1 MNETELEFQLV
12 KTNGITLHAVTAGP
26 RNGPLVVLLHGFPE
40 FWYGWRN
47 QIKPLA
53 EAGYRVLVPD
63 QRGFNKSQKPEGI
76 EQYTLDTLR
85 DDVIGLIKLYNRE
98 KAHVI
103 GHDWGGA
110 VAWHLA
116 STRPE
121 YVETLIPINIPH
133 PAIMPKAM
141 LTIPLQWL
149 RSSYMAFFQLPEWP
163 EKLLSADQ
171 YEGMAKGIKFSASKG
186 DAFTREDLE
195 KYKEAWSQPGAMT
208 AMLNWYRAIRAGLPE
223 GFAHP
228 EKVTVPTRMIWGIN
242 DPFLSKKLAKKSIE
256 HCEDGTLTFVGEATH
271 WVSHEQ
277 PEIVNQLIAKYLSNQ
292 VVVG

>member
-1 MNETELEFQLV
+1 MSELEFQLV
-12 KTNGITLHAVTAGP
+12 KTNGMTLHAVTAGP

-40 FWYGWRN
+40 FWYGWRH

-76 EQYTLDTLR
+76 EPYTLDTLR
-85 DDVIGLIKLYNRE
+85 DDVIGLIKLYNRK
-98 KAHVI
+98 KAHII

-121 YVETLIPINIPH
+121 YVETLIAINIPH

-141 LTIPLQWL
+141 LTLPLQWL

-163 EKLLSADQ
+163 EKLLSADGFD
-171 YEGMAKGIKFSASKG
+171 GMAKGIKLSASTNQ
-186 DAFTREDLE
+186 AFTQEDLD
-195 KYKEAWSQPGAMT
+195 KYKEAWAKPGAMT

-223 GFAHP
+223 GFAQP
-228 EKVTVPTRMIWGIN
+228 ERIQVPTQIIWGVN

-256 HCEDGTLTFVGEATH
+256 HCENGKLTFVGEATH
-271 WVSHEQ
+271 WVNHEQ
-277 PEIVNQLIAKYLSNQ
+277 PMIVNQLIANHLK
-292 VVVG
+292 VVGS